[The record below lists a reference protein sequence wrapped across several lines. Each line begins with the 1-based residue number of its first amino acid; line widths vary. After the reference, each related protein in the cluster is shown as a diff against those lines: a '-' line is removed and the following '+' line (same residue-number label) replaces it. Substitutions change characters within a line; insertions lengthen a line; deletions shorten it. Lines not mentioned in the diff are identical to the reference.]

1 MKKLM
6 KVIGQRQIAYKINDY
21 LINIVKYNL
30 WNTVQVEFEFE
41 FEFLHVRLITLCRQ
55 TFDNILIFEFAQ
67 H

>member
-1 MKKLM
+1 MKKLI
-6 KVIGQRQIAYKINDY
+6 KVIGQTQIAYKIKDY

-30 WNTVQVEFEFE
+30 WNTVQVEFI
-41 FEFLHVRLITLCRQ
+41 HVRFITLCRQ